1 MSSATTA
8 VLIVVVIVAIA
19 AIIAI
24 TMTARRRR
32 LQQQFGPEYDRAVD
46 EQESR
51 LRAEAELTERQRRV
65 RKLNIRPLSEAA
77 RERYLAQWQ
86 EIQEQFVDAPEAA
99 VTDAYSLVTTVMR
112 ERGYPATDDDQAMA
126 DLSVDH
132 AATVGHFR
140 AAQEITRNVAHGSTD
155 TEDLRQALIHYREL
169 FADLLGDSAVTPGSR
184 TTPGRHAAR
193 ADNGSQAYE
202 AVPALTD
209 TNGLPVVEDADA
221 TASPP
226 DPQDNPWVT
235 TPASDPADDPSWQ
248 QGR

>member
-1 MSSATTA
+1 
-8 VLIVVVIVAIA
+8 VVVLVVIA
-19 AIIAI
+19 LIIAV

-32 LQQQFGPEYDRAVD
+32 LQQRFGPEYDRAVT

-77 RERYLAQWQ
+77 RTRYMAQWQ
-86 EIQEQFVDAPEAA
+86 EIQEQFVDEPEAA

-112 ERGYPATDDDQAMA
+112 ERGYPATDDEQAMA

-169 FADLLGDSAVTPGSR
+169 FADLLGDDAAALGFRTPR
-184 TTPGRHAAR
+184 GRHAAPTS
-193 ADNGSQAYE
+193 NGSQEYE
-202 AVPALTD
+202 AVPTPAEP
-209 TNGLPVVEDADA
+209 NGVPVAEG
-221 TASPP
+221 PGPGGP
-226 DPQDNPWVT
+226 DPDLEGPPRVT
-235 TPASDPADDPSWQ
+235 TPASDPDDPSWQ
-248 QGR
+248 EGQ

>member
-8 VLIVVVIVAIA
+8 VVIVVVIIAIA
-19 AIIAI
+19 VIIAI

-32 LQQQFGPEYDRAVD
+32 LQQRFGPEYDRAVS

-51 LRAEAELTERQRRV
+51 FRAEAELTERQRRV

-77 RERYLAQWQ
+77 RTRYLAQWQ
-86 EIQEQFVDAPEAA
+86 DIQEQFVDAPEAA

-169 FADLLGDSAVTPGSR
+169 FSDLLGDDAAALSPR
-184 TTPGRHAAR
+184 RTPGRHAAP
-193 ADNGSQAYE
+193 ADNGSEAYD
-202 AVPALTD
+202 AVPTPTD
-209 TNGLPVVEDADA
+209 PDGLPVTEESGPATTAESQED
-221 TASPP
+221 
-226 DPQDNPWVT
+226 QPWVT
-235 TPASDPADDPSWQ
+235 TPASDPDTWQ

>member
-8 VLIVVVIVAIA
+8 VIIVVVIVAIA
-19 AIIAI
+19 LIIAFM
-24 TMTARRRR
+24 MTARRRR
-32 LQQQFGPEYDRAVD
+32 LQQRFGPEYDRAVS
-46 EQESR
+46 EQDSR

-77 RERYLAQWQ
+77 RNRYLAQWQ

-112 ERGYPATDDDQAMA
+112 ERGYPATDDDQAMS

-169 FADLLGDSAVTPGSR
+169 FADLLGDSA
-184 TTPGRHAAR
+184 TTLAPTTAGRHAAR
-193 ADNGSQAYE
+193 ADNGTRAYE
-202 AVPALTD
+202 AGPTPTD
-209 TNGLPVVEDADA
+209 PDGMPVAGEPGAAAMD
-221 TASPP
+221 P
-226 DPQDNPWVT
+226 DPQDQPWVT
-235 TPASDPADDPSWQ
+235 TPASDLADDPSWQ